1 MVRPKPASTPAPL
14 TDQPPDHPQ
23 QTQNHKPP
31 RNQNAHPI
39 TTKTTQKTLNPTQT
53 PLHPPPPTP
62 QTHHPHPKN
71 MRIIDFS
78 RAALIRILLL
88 LTIGAITIANVTHK
102 QQETRRIHD
111 PIYTQHTP
119 TTHPA

>member
-1 MVRPKPASTPAPL
+1 
-14 TDQPPDHPQ
+14 
-23 QTQNHKPP
+23 
-31 RNQNAHPI
+31 
-39 TTKTTQKTLNPTQT
+39 
-53 PLHPPPPTP
+53 
-62 QTHHPHPKN
+62 